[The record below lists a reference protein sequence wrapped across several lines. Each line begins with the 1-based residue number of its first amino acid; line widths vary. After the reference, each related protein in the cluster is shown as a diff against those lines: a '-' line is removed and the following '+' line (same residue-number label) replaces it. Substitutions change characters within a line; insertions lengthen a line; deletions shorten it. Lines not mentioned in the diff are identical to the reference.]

1 MKKLTEYLERKGIN
15 IDSSQ
20 KWAKDMLPFLRKIA
34 INQEISNRLANELD
48 KVRKN
53 KKLNYWMNSGKIK
66 LSTIHS
72 FKVWEVDTLF
82 LIIEAEQKTFT
93 TDELIYTALTRCR
106 NNLFI
111 LDCGKSRYA
120 SFFNTALR

>member
-1 MKKLTEYLERKGIN
+1 
-15 IDSSQ
+15 
-20 KWAKDMLPFLRKIA
+20 MLPFLQRLARNPK
-34 INQEISNRLANELD
+34 ISNRLARELD
-48 KVRKN
+48 KVRKH
-53 KKLNYWMNSGKIK
+53 KKFNYWMNSGEVK

-72 FKVWEVDTLF
+72 FKGWEVDTLF
-82 LIIEAEQKTFT
+82 LIIEEEPKTFT

-120 SFFNTALR
+120 SFFNAALTSQV